1 MASETELMRMGVA
14 ALQAGNRQSAV
25 SILTQV
31 VESNPGNEQAWFYL
45 AAAETDLNMRKRY
58 LQKVLELNPKNA
70 KAWEIMEKLIAKEQA
85 PAPNPTS
92 APPPAPVAEV
102 TPPAPKSFIVDPLP
116 DVETVDS
123 FDPPPPV
130 MSWSASEETVSSWE
144 TSNTVD
150 ESDDLPDP
158 ETFAPIS
165 RSTAKR
171 TIPTTPD
178 EPVSE
183 DLFSAFDKS
192 KAAPTDAKVTYK
204 TIRPLA
210 VDAGSLLGAAQ
221 GNSGFILP
229 IDIPGAPARVSLLS
243 FGQGGFTLLRGS
255 VRILTRRADAF
266 HNEIERASWWR
277 FWVYAVFT
285 AGIQMILLG
294 ITVWMIDARITAEFA
309 PTGRVVNFA
318 GGLVMLLLGIPFYV
332 GTLAG
337 GAGIGWLGMRMILKV
352 KPPFLKHLYAV
363 AIVWLPINLAFTV
376 IGFVFNLLNLL
387 PIWHYSLL
395 AILSSI
401 GLSVLAG
408 FLMYDAVRH
417 FEGDIMTDQKERRKR
432 RLIGALNIGGI
443 FAVRL
448 LFGLILGAITSAS
461 VLIYLFA

>member
-25 SILTQV
+25 NILTQV

-70 KAWEIMEKLIAKEQA
+70 KAWEIMEKLLAKEQTLS
-85 PAPNPTS
+85 PNPASSPPPEPVAVVTPS
-92 APPPAPVAEV
+92 APP
-102 TPPAPKSFIVDPLP
+102 SFTVDPLEAADP
-116 DVETVDS
+116 ADS
-123 FDPPPPV
+123 FEPPPPA
-130 MSWSASEETVSSWE
+130 MSWSASQKTVSHWD
-144 TSNTVD
+144 TPKAVD

-171 TIPTTPD
+171 TIPTTSD

-192 KAAPTDAKVTYK
+192 KAAPVDAKVTYK

-210 VDAGSLLGAAQ
+210 VDAGSLLGAAP
-221 GNSGFILP
+221 GNSGFTLP
-229 IDIPGAPARVSLLS
+229 IDIPGAPARVSFLS
-243 FGQGGFTLLRGS
+243 FGQGGLTLLRGS
-255 VRILTRRADAF
+255 MRILTRRADALDS
-266 HNEIERASWWR
+266 EIERASWWR
-277 FWVYAVFT
+277 FWVYAVFA
-285 AGIQMILLG
+285 AGIQMVLLG

-363 AIVWLPINLAFTV
+363 AIVWLPINLLFTV
-376 IGFVFNLLNLL
+376 IGFVFNLFNLL
-387 PIWHYSLL
+387 LIWHYSLL
-395 AILSSI
+395 AILSAV

-408 FLMYDAVRH
+408 YLMYDAVRH

-432 RLIGALNIGGI
+432 RLVGALNIAGI

-448 LFGLILGAITSAS
+448 LSGLLLGAITSAS